1 MNIVRSSNAFGGTV
15 EVLAPEPRARKW
27 PISYNS
33 VGVIAIVSDIATIL
47 TCGVAS
53 GVFYNVEIFGTE
65 GDPVLYFAA
74 ATVVAVLFASLLKSR
89 GLYGPTDLL
98 DLKGQ
103 FRDVVTAWA
112 SVFLFLFGALFTLK
126 AGANFSRVAVLC
138 FGVSGLVLLLIERIL
153 FRLILIRGINRERF
167 SGRNAVLITDN
178 ASAAA
183 GKLVPNLLKYGFNL
197 NHQFTLPAL
206 QGVEQQDEFVSEVV
220 GHIRGSDIDE
230 VIVSVDITRW
240 AEWSKLISGLR
251 ILPLTVNLI
260 PAGAASEILARP
272 THVVGNSV
280 CIELQRGPLSGYER
294 ALKRTIDL
302 VSACAGLV
310 LLMPLLVLT
319 AVVIKLDSP
328 GPIFFRQRRC
338 GFNGRPFTILKFRTM
353 SVMEDGPA
361 VAQARQSDH
370 RVTRVGKLLRRS
382 SIDELP
388 QLLNVLTGTMS
399 LIGPRPH
406 ALAHDNHFD
415 KVVRNYAFR
424 HHVKPGLTGWAQVN
438 GHRGPTPTLGEI
450 RQRVECDLWYID
462 NWSLRLDI
470 GIIFRTFIEVLRGRN
485 AY

>member
-1 MNIVRSSNAFGGTV
+1 MNFVRPSNAFGGTS
-15 EVLAPEPRARKW
+15 EALALEPRPRKW
-27 PISYNS
+27 PISYSS
-33 VGVIAIVSDIATIL
+33 VGVLAIVCDVTTIL
-47 TCGVAS
+47 ICGVAS
-53 GVFYNVEIFGTE
+53 GVFYNFESFGTE

-89 GLYGPTDLL
+89 GLYSPADLL
-98 DLKGQ
+98 DLKSQ
-103 FRDVVTAWA
+103 FRDVATAWA

-126 AGANFSRVAVLC
+126 AGANFSRVAILS
-138 FGVSGLVLLLIERIL
+138 FGVIGVVLLLIERLL
-153 FRLILIRGINRERF
+153 FRLILIRGITRERF

-206 QGVEQQDEFVSEVV
+206 QGVEQQEEFVSEVI

-272 THVVGNSV
+272 THVLGNAV
-280 CIELQRGPLSGYER
+280 CIELQRGPLSGFER
-294 ALKRTIDL
+294 ALKRTIDV

-319 AVVIKLDSP
+319 AVMIKLDSP
-328 GPIFFRQRRC
+328 GPVFFRQRRC
-338 GFNGRPFTILKFRTM
+338 GFNGRPFNILKFRTM
-353 SVMEDGPA
+353 SVMEDGPD
-361 VAQARQSDH
+361 VPQAKQSDH
-370 RVTRVGKLLRRS
+370 RITRIGKLLRRS

-388 QLLNVLTGTMS
+388 QLLNVLNGTMS

-438 GHRGPTPTLGEI
+438 GHRGPTPTLAEI
-450 RQRVECDLWYID
+450 RRRVECDLYYID

-470 GIIFRTFIEVLRGRN
+470 GIILRTFIEVLRGRN